1 MAVAIPVLA
10 VFGGVSAGMAMAGI
24 GVATAAAVTF
34 SGAMAVAGGMMA
46 GLGLISNDKD
56 MQRMGSMLSAV
67 SGLSGAFTGGANAAA
82 TAGAAESAGGLSAEA
97 AGLGAET
104 GSLGDGYN
112 FDGIGNY
119 SGVGAAPM
127 PGGNLGQAAGGAGA
141 AGQISPQAAGLGQ
154 ASQDI
159 ASSLTGSEGGLLAKA
174 YQTAQTAPLGAAAPV
189 AQTPAGALSEV
200 AQGITQNDIT
210 AMLQRGADKA
220 GSLMG
225 QAWDGA
231 GKVLNSAGQW
241 VQKNPQAASMVFNA
255 VGNAFGPEAEA
266 MDLRKSLIDRARQNS
281 NSPVRL
287 QYLTPKTA

>member
-1 MAVAIPVLA
+1 MAVAIPLLA
-10 VFGGVSAGMAMAGI
+10 VAGGVSAGVAMAAG
-24 GVATAAAVTF
+24 AAVTF
-34 SGAMAVAGGMMA
+34 ASAMAVAGGMMA

-104 GSLGDGYN
+104 GSLGAGYN

-119 SGVGAAPM
+119 SGVGAAPT
-127 PGGNLGQAAGGAGA
+127 PGAGLGQAAGGAGA
-141 AGQISPQAAGLGQ
+141 AGQINPQAAGLGQ

-159 ASSLTGSEGGLLAKA
+159 ASSLTGSEGGLLARA

-189 AQTPAGALSEV
+189 AQTPAGALKQAASTMN
-200 AQGITQNDIT
+200 QSD
-210 AMLQRGADKA
+210 LLA
-220 GSLMG
+220 GGRAAVEKGQSLLG

-231 GKVLNSAGQW
+231 GDFMKDAGKWAQT
-241 VQKNPQAASMVFNA
+241 NPNAASMVFQTIGGA
-255 VGNAFGPEAEA
+255 VDGAYGPQAKA
-266 MDLRKSLIDRARQNS
+266 LRMRESLIEEARRNS

>member
-1 MAVAIPVLA
+1 MAVAIPLLA
-10 VFGGVSAGMAMAGI
+10 VAGGVSAGMAMAAG
-24 GVATAAAVTF
+24 AAVTF
-34 SGAMAVAGGMMA
+34 ASAMAVAGGMMA

-104 GSLGDGYN
+104 GSLGAGYN

-119 SGVGAAPM
+119 SGVGAAPT
-127 PGGNLGQAAGGAGA
+127 PGAGLGQAAGGAGA
-141 AGQISPQAAGLGQ
+141 AGQINPQAAGLGQ

>member
-1 MAVAIPVLA
+1 MAVAIPLLA
-10 VFGGVSAGMAMAGI
+10 VAGGVSAGMAMAAG
-24 GVATAAAVTF
+24 AAVTF
-34 SGAMAVAGGMMA
+34 ASAMAVAGGMMA

-104 GSLGDGYN
+104 GSLGAGYN

-119 SGVGAAPM
+119 SGVGAAPT
-127 PGGNLGQAAGGAGA
+127 PGAGLGQAAGGAGA
-141 AGQISPQAAGLGQ
+141 AGQINPQAAGLGQ

-174 YQTAQTAPLGAAAPV
+174 YQTAQTAPPGAAAPV

-287 QYLTPKTA
+287 QYLTPKTV

>member
-1 MAVAIPVLA
+1 MAVAIPLLA
-10 VFGGVSAGMAMAGI
+10 VAGGVSAGVAMAAG
-24 GVATAAAVTF
+24 AAVTF
-34 SGAMAVAGGMMA
+34 ASAMAVAGGMMA

-104 GSLGDGYN
+104 GSLGAGYN

-119 SGVGAAPM
+119 SGVGAAPT
-127 PGGNLGQAAGGAGA
+127 PGAGLGQAAGGAGA
-141 AGQISPQAAGLGQ
+141 AGQINPQAAGLGQ

-174 YQTAQTAPLGAAAPV
+174 YQTAQTAPPGAAAPV

-287 QYLTPKTA
+287 QYLTPKTV

>member
-1 MAVAIPVLA
+1 MAVAIPLLA
-10 VFGGVSAGMAMAGI
+10 VAGGVSAGMAMAAG
-24 GVATAAAVTF
+24 AAVTF
-34 SGAMAVAGGMMA
+34 ASAMAVAGGMMA

-82 TAGAAESAGGLSAEA
+82 TAGAVESAGGLSAEA

-104 GSLGDGYN
+104 GSLGAGYN

-119 SGVGAAPM
+119 SGVGAAPT
-127 PGGNLGQAAGGAGA
+127 PGAGLGQAAGGAGA
-141 AGQISPQAAGLGQ
+141 AGQINPQAAGLGQ

-287 QYLTPKTA
+287 QYLTPKTV

>member
-1 MAVAIPVLA
+1 MAVAIPLLA
-10 VFGGVSAGMAMAGI
+10 VAGGVSAGMAMAAG
-24 GVATAAAVTF
+24 AAVTF
-34 SGAMAVAGGMMA
+34 ASAMAVAGGMMA

-104 GSLGDGYN
+104 GSLGAGYN

-119 SGVGAAPM
+119 SGVGAAPT
-127 PGGNLGQAAGGAGA
+127 PGAGLGQAAGGAGA
-141 AGQISPQAAGLGQ
+141 AGQINPQAAGLGQ

-174 YQTAQTAPLGAAAPV
+174 YQTAQTAPPGAAAPV

-255 VGNAFGPEAEA
+255 LGNAYGPEAEA
-266 MDLRKSLIDRARQNS
+266 MDLRKSLMDRARQNS

-287 QYLTPKTA
+287 QYLTPKTV

>member
-1 MAVAIPVLA
+1 MAVAIPLLA
-10 VFGGVSAGMAMAGI
+10 VAGGVSAGMAMAAG
-24 GVATAAAVTF
+24 AAVTF
-34 SGAMAVAGGMMA
+34 ASAMAVAGGMMA

-104 GSLGDGYN
+104 GSLGAGYN

-119 SGVGAAPM
+119 SGVGAAPT
-127 PGGNLGQAAGGAGA
+127 PGAGLGQAAGGAGA
-141 AGQISPQAAGLGQ
+141 AGQINPQAAGLGQ

-174 YQTAQTAPLGAAAPV
+174 YQTAQTAPPGAAAPV

-241 VQKNPQAASMVFNA
+241 VQKNPQAASMVFSA
-255 VGNAFGPEAEA
+255 LGNAYGPEAEA
-266 MDLRKSLIDRARQNS
+266 MDLRKSLMDRARQNS

>member
-1 MAVAIPVLA
+1 MAVAIPLLA
-10 VFGGVSAGMAMAGI
+10 VAGGVSAGMAMAAG
-24 GVATAAAVTF
+24 AAVTF
-34 SGAMAVAGGMMA
+34 ASAMAVAGGMMA

-104 GSLGDGYN
+104 GSLGAGYN

-119 SGVGAAPM
+119 SGVGAAPT
-127 PGGNLGQAAGGAGA
+127 PGAGLGQAAGGAGA
-141 AGQISPQAAGLGQ
+141 AGQINPQAAGLGQ

-174 YQTAQTAPLGAAAPV
+174 YQTAQTAPPGAAAPV

-255 VGNAFGPEAEA
+255 LGNAFGPEAEA

-287 QYLTPKTA
+287 QYLTPKTV